1 MRRLK
6 YQGDGVVD
14 VSVFVN
20 YQPNKI
26 NRKWFFNEFCLPSIN
41 ANYPRE
47 IIINSNTGGA
57 AEKWNNGFN
66 ETKSEYV
73 MLWSDDFIMPL
84 NHLQILLNTLK
95 DTPDNIGYCYS
106 NYLGIVVNS
115 PIEIKQN
122 FKFESTPFDG
132 EKLKKGNYIDG
143 ACLFKRSAF
152 CGFDT
157 TLKRFL
163 DWDLFLNLY
172 INKGISGVYCN
183 KTTYMAFY
191 LDEGISSIHNSKEDA
206 IQVIKTKYNLNG

>member
-1 MRRLK
+1 MDDIIAFIDASANL
-6 YQGDGVVD
+6 DLITAAT
-14 VSVFVN
+14 
-20 YQPNKI
+20 KI
-26 NRKWFFNEFCLPSIN
+26 SACHSI
-41 ANYPRE
+41 
-47 IIINSNTGGA
+47 
-57 AEKWNNGFN
+57 
-66 ETKSEYV
+66 
-73 MLWSDDFIMPL
+73 
-84 NHLQILLNTLK
+84 
-95 DTPDNIGYCYS
+95 
-106 NYLGIVVNS
+106 
-115 PIEIKQN
+115 
-122 FKFESTPFDG
+122 DG